1 MSSARF
7 STKSYSPENIWF
19 TSDHHFGHEQIIF
32 HCNRPFANAS
42 EMDDKMV
49 ENWNS
54 LVKPNDMVF
63 HLGDFCFGSIENW
76 KAIRS
81 RLNGTIRLI
90 RGNHDKFQT
99 GQISDL
105 FESVNDYLKIRVKD
119 EDGNQGWQFLI
130 LSHYAFRVWDQCHHN
145 SFHLY
150 AHSHGNLPDDPN
162 SLSFDVGVDCH
173 DFCPISYDQVKQIMS
188 KKTGR

>member
-1 MSSARF
+1 
-7 STKSYSPENIWF
+7 
-19 TSDHHFGHEQIIF
+19 
-32 HCNRPFANAS
+32 
-42 EMDDKMV
+42 MDDKMV

-145 SFHLY
+145 SFSLFG
-150 AHSHGNLPDDPN
+150 HSHGNLPDDPS

-188 KKTGR
+188 KKTVR

>member
-1 MSSARF
+1 
-7 STKSYSPENIWF
+7 
-19 TSDHHFGHEQIIF
+19 
-32 HCNRPFANAS
+32 
-42 EMDDKMV
+42 MDDKMV

-54 LVKPNDMVF
+54 LVKPNDIVF
-63 HLGDFCFGSIENW
+63 HLGDFCFGSIDNW

-90 RGNHDKFQT
+90 RGNHDKLQT

-105 FESVNDYLKIRVKD
+105 FESINDYLKIRVEDK
-119 EDGNQGWQFLI
+119 DGNQGWQYLI
-130 LSHYAFRVWDQCHHN
+130 LSHYAFRVWDQSHHN

-150 AHSHGNLPDDPN
+150 GHSHGNLPDDPT

-173 DFCPISYDQVKQIMS
+173 DFRPISYDQVKQIMS